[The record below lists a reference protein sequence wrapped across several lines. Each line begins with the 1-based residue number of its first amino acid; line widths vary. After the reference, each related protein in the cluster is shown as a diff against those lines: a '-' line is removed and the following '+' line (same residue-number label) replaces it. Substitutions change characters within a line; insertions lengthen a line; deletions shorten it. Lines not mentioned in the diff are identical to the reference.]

1 MKKLNIPFYIL
12 LFTFAAMSCT
22 SFIEED
28 PKGRIDE
35 SFLNTEDGLR
45 YLVNSQ
51 YSQSRLIVERLRY
64 LGPFPSDIFTHS
76 LNGSDVIEITRSRSN
91 TMPDLSAFSDSW
103 RDLYA
108 GINNMNYGIQALEAL
123 SFSDS
128 DVLRGELSFLRAWYY
143 WLVVESWGEGA
154 HFTTEPTSTVVT
166 EGNQANIDIFYR
178 LILEDLN
185 VAIQNLPEKS
195 SEWGRAT
202 QSAAKALKSRAL
214 LSLAGYSDGIIS
226 NTGLTDKTGL
236 YTEAKKLAE
245 DLINNYD
252 FALLEDYESIF
263 SVYNEQN
270 VEIIWSVQFT
280 PNDKFNTNGHGLHRY
295 WVGNYN
301 RSARTQAVV
310 PRMYGHSIYY
320 GREYRHHM
328 MTRYFLS
335 LFDEKDHR
343 RDATIQT
350 VWYALWDEAKQ
361 EENDYGIPFRDGSRT
376 DTVLYKP
383 LFDVDEETA
392 AEFEQ
397 RGIAI
402 DGLNHIYQPDG
413 TPYNAARSWY
423 HTMRKFEDP
432 SREVPKKETSH
443 KDVIILRLAEQYLIA
458 AESAH
463 FLGDDATAAMFI
475 DALRQR
481 ARKSPDALPVSPS
494 EIDIDFILDE
504 RARELGGEL
513 IRWFDLKRTH
523 KLVERVKKFNPDGID
538 IETFHELRPIP
549 QSELD
554 KVSDRSSFKQNPG
567 YL

>member
-1 MKKLNIPFYIL
+1 MKNLNIISLL
-12 LFTFAAMSCT
+12 LFIVTFGSCT
-22 SFIEED
+22 TFIEEE

-35 SFLNTEDGLR
+35 AFLNTEDGLR
-45 YLVNSQ
+45 NLVNSQ

-76 LNGSDVIEITRSRSN
+76 LNGSDVIEITRSRTN

-103 RDLYA
+103 RDLYE
-108 GINNMNYGIQALEAL
+108 GINNMNYGLQALNDQ
-123 SFSDS
+123 SFSGS
-128 DVLRGELSFLRAWYY
+128 GVLVGELSFLRAWYY

-154 HFTTEPTSTVVT
+154 HYTIEPTSTVVT
-166 EGNQANIDIFYR
+166 EGDQTTIDVFYR
-178 LILEDLN
+178 LILDDLN
-185 VAIQNLPEKS
+185 TAIQTLPEKAA
-195 SEWGRAT
+195 EWGRIS
-202 QSAAKALKSRAL
+202 QPAAKALKSRAM
-214 LSLAGYSDGIIS
+214 LSLAGYSDEIIS
-226 NTGLTDKTGL
+226 ASGLTDRITV
-236 YTEAKKLAE
+236 YTEVKKLADE
-245 DLINNYD
+245 LINDYD
-252 FALLEDYESIF
+252 FVLLEDYESIF

-270 VEIIWSVQFT
+270 AEIIWSVQFT
-280 PNDKFNTNGHGLHRY
+280 ENDKFNTNGHGLHRY

-301 RSARTQAVV
+301 RSARTQSVV

-320 GREYRHHM
+320 GREYRHNM
-328 MTRYFLS
+328 MTKYFLL
-335 LFDEKDHR
+335 LFDEEDTR

-350 VWYALWDEAKQ
+350 VWYALWDESKQ
-361 EENDYGIPFRDGSRT
+361 EENDYGIPFKDGVRT

-392 AEFEQ
+392 TQFES

-402 DGLNHIYQPDG
+402 DGINHIYQPDG
-413 TPYNAARSWY
+413 IPYNAARSWY

-463 FLGDDATAAMFI
+463 FLGNDGAAAAYI

-481 ARKSPDALPVSPS
+481 ARKSPAALSVAAGD
-494 EIDIDFILDE
+494 IDIDFILDE

-523 KLVERVKKFNPDGID
+523 KLVERVKKHNPDGVD
-538 IETFHELRPIP
+538 IEPFHELRPVP
-549 QSELD
+549 QNELD
-554 KVSDRSSFKQNPG
+554 KVTNRETFQQNPG